1 MGQTSIRKLTS
12 NLAKFRS
19 DRHVLIRYSVFK
31 RNLEAAD
38 VLCQQFSDIEVCCT
52 VHFHSATNKE
62 HF

>member
-12 NLAKFRS
+12 NLGKFRF

-38 VLCQQFSDIEVCCT
+38 VLCQQFSDIEMRST
-52 VHFHSATNKE
+52 VHFDSATNKE
-62 HF
+62 RF